1 MGTKNKKK
9 YKLLSLLMAFALLVT
24 TCLPMSAMAAGT
36 EGADCVKVSSTAP
49 TEEETVAGAKYELD
63 LSKVFTDSDS
73 HSLTYTLENTDLGG
87 YTQIKDHTLYFT
99 ENKPGKYNVKLKA
112 TCTSGKSATHTLAMT
127 VKAAAE
133 GSKDQYSYEET
144 AAEKVTVWVTMSN
157 DGVPLMGNDED
168 STKLSHLK
176 VTVPYFDLSAY
187 GLGQFA
193 RKGTAKDPNMGHK
206 GDYINNTVIERPTYL
221 HLLIWLT
228 ERYYLGLSESECGKG
243 QDSSHVIDNTN
254 TTSVKTI
261 FGKEAYSSNGLSA
274 FGLKDGTASA
284 TSMLINNLW
293 GHDMNFMYLRNH
305 VYPLM
310 DAGWGA
316 TADYI
321 LLSDNDVLDIALFS
335 DCNLLS
341 ERCVQ

>member
-133 GSKDQYSYEET
+133 GSKDQYS
-144 AAEKVTVWVTMSN
+144 
-157 DGVPLMGNDED
+157 
-168 STKLSHLK
+168 
-176 VTVPYFDLSAY
+176 
-187 GLGQFA
+187 
-193 RKGTAKDPNMGHK
+193 
-206 GDYINNTVIERPTYL
+206 
-221 HLLIWLT
+221 
-228 ERYYLGLSESECGKG
+228 
-243 QDSSHVIDNTN
+243 
-254 TTSVKTI
+254 
-261 FGKEAYSSNGLSA
+261 
-274 FGLKDGTASA
+274 
-284 TSMLINNLW
+284 
-293 GHDMNFMYLRNH
+293 
-305 VYPLM
+305 
-310 DAGWGA
+310 
-316 TADYI
+316 
-321 LLSDNDVLDIALFS
+321 
-335 DCNLLS
+335 
-341 ERCVQ
+341 